1 MWCIT
6 LITLQI
12 LNHSCIPG
20 INQIWSWCMILLM
33 YCWIQFANIL
43 LRIFSFKF
51 ISDTGLQSSFCDIF
65 VWFPYFF
72 AKFMKRNV
80 ILTSQCFCCHFCCQW
95 NITKIVKF
103 WSFMEFKSPFREYSS
118 AKGSGTHNQ
127 QLGSS
132 VLPEA
137 KCFCCFFVSQMF
149 YIHEEKLANQN
160 FCYWITTKTF
170 YNSSLSFF
178 PLCMCVYI
186 YIYIYIYTLI
196 NSCNIYL
203 L

>member
-1 MWCIT
+1 
-6 LITLQI
+6 
-12 LNHSCIPG
+12 
-20 INQIWSWCMILLM
+20 
-33 YCWIQFANIL
+33 
-43 LRIFSFKF
+43 
-51 ISDTGLQSSFCDIF
+51 
-65 VWFPYFF
+65 
-72 AKFMKRNV
+72 MKRNV

-103 WSFMEFKSPFREYSS
+103 WSFMELKSPLREYSS

-149 YIHEEKLANQN
+149 YIHEEKLENQN

-170 YNSSLSFF
+170 YNSSLSFSS
-178 PLCMCVYI
+178 LYI
-186 YIYIYIYTLI
+186 YKYIYTHKFMQ
-196 NSCNIYL
+196 YL
-203 L
+203 LAIVILEFSLSHICSWHLNYVQTTSFHIHCYCSSSVHCHFSWLMSLCPYFHLYPLQSIVYTAASTILVNVCQFM